1 MTTSP
6 VPGSRSKGVQYGIGD
21 RVMRK
26 PTPNVLGSNSV
37 LPDRKEQGT
46 VIEIIYKTNKRGV
59 KMPYVRIQW
68 DNSQKLELHMTMRI
82 KHIND

>member
-1 MTTSP
+1 MEPLSSP
-6 VPGSRSKGVQYGIGD
+6 GPRSQPIKYSVGD

-46 VIEIIYKTNKRGV
+46 VVEIIYKKEQTWCQNALRSG
-59 KMPYVRIQW
+59 
-68 DNSQKLELHMTMRI
+68 
-82 KHIND
+82 